1 MGMSLSVPTKLEPRL
16 LQELDRLVGEGL
28 YVSRG
33 EAIRD
38 AVRRLVAERC
48 MTPNQHLRATASVI
62 SEVIKMRFGTAVE
75 NIILFG
81 SVAKGSANP
90 DSDIDLL
97 ILTKNLPEVSISRLS
112 TRIHEVVYPIMLAS
126 GTVATMVVLSKD
138 SFMRMLKEGSHF
150 AREVVE
156 TGVQLK
162 GSLMDGF
169 RS

>member
-1 MGMSLSVPTKLEPRL
+1 MSVSVPTKLEPQL
-16 LQELDRLVGEGL
+16 LRELDRLVDEGL
-28 YVSRG
+28 YVSRS

-38 AVRRLVAERC
+38 AVRRLVAERY
-48 MTPNQHLRATASVI
+48 MSATQHLRAMASVI
-62 SEVIKMRFGTAVE
+62 SEVIQMRFGRVVE

-97 ILTKNLPEVSISRLS
+97 ILTKDLPEVSISRLS

-126 GTVATMVVLSKD
+126 GTVATMVVLGKD
-138 SFMRMLKEGSHF
+138 SFLRMLKEGSHF

-162 GSLMDGF
+162 GALMDEH